1 MNNNINTAVLDGKD
15 ARTMEKENR
24 KIEKKAKKEEKLRK
38 KIISQPVYTKG
49 EEIFNYVSHIVGGAF
64 GLFALI
70 FGCIKI
76 SAEPAGYKY
85 AAIIIYALS
94 ITVLYTMSA
103 LYHGLP
109 AGKAKRVFRVFDHCT
124 IFILIAGTYTP
135 YCLIAFHGTVFGNA
149 VFAVEWLIA
158 IIGITFNAINMDWKA
173 VKITSMAGYFIMGW
187 GIILALPSLLKVLS
201 IPSFVFLLL
210 GGAAYTL
217 GIIFFA
223 FGKRVRYFHS
233 VWHIFDLLGTVLQ
246 FVSIY
251 FLL

>member
-1 MNNNINTAVLDGKD
+1 MNDNSSTAVLND
-15 ARTMEKENR
+15 KESRIIKKQNR
-24 KIEKKAKKEEKLRK
+24 KAERQEVKKEKLHK

-49 EEIFNYVSHIVGGAF
+49 EEIFNYVSHITGGAF

-70 FGCIKI
+70 FGCLKV
-76 SAEPAGYKY
+76 SADPTGYKY

-94 ITVLYTMSA
+94 ITILYTMSA

-109 AGKAKRVFRVFDHCT
+109 VGKAKRVFRIFDHCT
-124 IFILIAGTYTP
+124 IFLLIAGTYTP
-135 YCLIAFHGTVFGNA
+135 YCLIAFHGTALGNI
-149 VFAVEWLIA
+149 VFAVEWLVA
-158 IIGITFNAINMDWKA
+158 IIGITFNAINMYWKA
-173 VKITSMAGYFIMGW
+173 VKILSMAGYFIMGW
-187 GIILALPSLLKVLS
+187 GIILALPALLEVLS
-201 IPSFVFLLL
+201 LTSFVFLLV